1 MKQPEVSPPHQIH
14 DGFVRFFTDG
24 GTRFPKEPIARIATW
39 AVVQDVSISC
49 EQQKDVMDFFFTHEP
64 AFPLFK
70 VSQVGITYGEQ
81 TVARAEL
88 IAFLVAV
95 KKTHMISPL
104 PRAEFVTDASY
115 VCKIVQLIE
124 LGFAS
129 AILHRLN
136 NCDIIAELVD
146 LWHPRKFFV
155 TKIKSHRCFSSATD
169 HRDLWLIAGNHC
181 ADIAVGA
188 ANSLVPG
195 EIWKISNECVLHC
208 ESEKRCLLAH
218 MKYLTD
224 FNRERCKLLDEN
236 KCIDI
241 SASLIRAKADNTR
254 HVGLFD
260 SHAMGWDAVECMKKF
275 CPDHYVQR
283 PSIACDDDVYHRC
296 LQGANIAKS
305 FKTFCETL
313 KWPPDLVEDY
323 DAKSKRDWGI
333 SWFEILTSFYLS
345 TGWRCPIK
353 TAGSGA
359 KAEYISYGDPKAILL
374 PDSKRT
380 VSLQILCLRNL
391 LQNVSTIV
399 EADVLPKF
407 SSYKCFSMSRIGLK
421 SPIAGLPCRPIIPK
435 QSETLDFVWQY
446 FLKLNGSV
454 ALHKPIHVSNL
465 DIIIDVNNLDEK
477 TPHERWTLNQ
487 AFMKKLRA
495 RNLGGA

>member
-1 MKQPEVSPPHQIH
+1 MSQI
-14 DGFVRFFTDG
+14 
-24 GTRFPKEPIARIATW
+24 
-39 AVVQDVSISC
+39 
-49 EQQKDVMDFFFTHEP
+49 
-64 AFPLFK
+64 
-70 VSQVGITYGEQ
+70 GIVYGEQ

-88 IAFLVAV
+88 VAFLVAV

-104 PRAEFVTDASY
+104 PRAEFVMDASY

-136 NCDIIAELVD
+136 NCDIIAELVN
-146 LWHPRKFFV
+146 LWQPHKFIV
-155 TKIKSHRCFSSATD
+155 TKVKSHRSFSSAKD
-169 HRDLWLIAGNHC
+169 HRDLWLIAGNYC

-188 ANSLVPG
+188 ANSLIPG
-195 EIWKISNECVLHC
+195 EIWELSNECISHC
-208 ESEKRCLLAH
+208 ESEKRSLSAH

-224 FNRERCKLLDEN
+224 FNRERCRFLEEA
-236 KCIDI
+236 KCIDL
-241 SASLIRAKADNTR
+241 STSLIRAKPDSTR

-275 CPDHYVQR
+275 CPADYVQR
-283 PSIACDDDVYHRC
+283 PSIDCDDDVYHRC

-323 DAKSKRDWGI
+323 DAKSKGDWGI
-333 SWFEILTSFYLS
+333 SWFEILTSFYLT

-353 TAGSGA
+353 TSGSGA

-391 LQNVSTIV
+391 MQNVSTIV
-399 EADVLPKF
+399 EADILPKF

-435 QSETLDFVWQY
+435 QSETLDFVWHY

-454 ALHKPIHVSNL
+454 ALHKPIHVNNL
-465 DIIIDVNNLDEK
+465 DITIDVNNLDEK
-477 TPHERWTLNQ
+477 LPHERWSLNQ

-495 RNLGGA
+495 RGIGGA